1 MELMHSGKV
10 REVYRDGNDLI
21 LVASDR
27 ISVFDMVLPTPVP
40 DKGALLTQLSVWWF
54 DRLGEVVP
62 HHVISATDVPDRWR
76 GRALR
81 CRRLNMVPVEC
92 VVRGHLTGSG
102 LREYR
107 ATGSVCGV
115 RLPEG
120 LQEASELPEPIFT
133 PTTKADPT
141 SCAHDEPLTF
151 DQVVDVLGR
160 QEAEEVRR
168 ITLEVFRRG
177 SRIAAER
184 GILIAD
190 TKLEFG
196 RDDEGVLRLADEVL
210 TSDSSRFWSAAGWRP
225 GVQQPSFDKQLVRD
239 WVAASGPLD
248 PASPP
253 ELPEDVVQAVRARYV
268 EAYEI
273 LTGLPWRSPEGSSGK
288 DRKHHRGP
296 KPPGPV
302 APKNA
307 GPVGTP

>member
-10 REVYRDGNDLI
+10 REVYRDGDDLI

-40 DKGALLTQLSVWWF
+40 DKGALLTRLSVWWF
-54 DRLGEVVP
+54 DRLRDVVP
-62 HHVISATDVPDRWR
+62 HHVVSATDVPDRWL

-81 CRRLNMVPVEC
+81 CRRLNMIPVEC

-107 ATGSVCGV
+107 ATGSVCGI

-120 LQEASELPEPIFT
+120 LQESSELPEPIFT
-133 PTTKADPT
+133 PTTKADPA
-141 SCAHDEPLTF
+141 SGAHDEPMTF
-151 DQVVDVLGR
+151 DQVVDLLGEH
-160 QEAEEVRR
+160 EAEELRR

-177 SRIAAER
+177 SGIAAGR

-196 RDDEGVLRLADEVL
+196 RDDDGVLHLADEVL
-210 TSDSSRFWSAAGWRP
+210 TSDSSRFWSTEGWRP
-225 GVQQPSFDKQLVRD
+225 GVAQPSFDKQLVRD
-239 WVAASGPLD
+239 WVAASGQLD

-253 ELPEDVVQAVRARYV
+253 ELPEDVVQSVRARYV

-273 LTGLPWRSPEGSSGK
+273 LTGLPWRDPGDGSGK
-288 DRKHHRGP
+288 G
-296 KPPGPV
+296 
-302 APKNA
+302 
-307 GPVGTP
+307 